1 MADPARSYGIDPV
14 DLKNVG
20 KHACMHTKIR
30 YWKFCCALH
39 VISSPIITALFLSAA
54 VIGIQ
59 QLNHRR
65 QIHELSPKSLFF
77 RGRAKSWK
85 VAYFIHKI
93 PMEIYGSFMEIYGT
107 LPCSSHCDYFQGVF
121 QICP

>member
-1 MADPARSYGIDPV
+1 M
-14 DLKNVG
+14 
-20 KHACMHTKIR
+20 HAQKKIR

-77 RGRAKSWK
+77 
-85 VAYFIHKI
+85 VAVQNPGK
-93 PMEIYGSFMEIYGT
+93 
-107 LPCSSHCDYFQGVF
+107 
-121 QICP
+121 